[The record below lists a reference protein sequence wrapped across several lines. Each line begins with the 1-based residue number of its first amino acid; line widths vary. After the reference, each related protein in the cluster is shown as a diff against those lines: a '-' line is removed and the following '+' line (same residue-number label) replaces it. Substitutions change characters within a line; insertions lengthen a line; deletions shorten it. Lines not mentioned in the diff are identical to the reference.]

1 MTTFKRRSLTVSMIA
16 ICAALYTA
24 SIATTSLIP
33 TPWGVGQ
40 FRWGVIFPAL
50 FALLGG
56 PWVAGIGAAIGTW
69 LGSYILMFYGL
80 SNPILSLFAGVP
92 ANFIGFFLFGYLIQ
106 KYKNWGS
113 LIWIALL
120 TLFIGNFIAA
130 FNTVLFYTYFVN
142 PALSKFAFFIQSNEW
157 SIRLL
162 TVIGLMLFWLLTM
175 FPIVAFGL
183 PPLIRAI
190 SPIIKIYQIEIP
202 LSIERPKITLT
213 KSVITGFM
221 ILLIA
226 FLIYYTPL
234 SSVLKIVLRL
244 GALEQAN
251 LLYLALFTA
260 GALFVAPYVV
270 SKRIHKTS

>member
-1 MTTFKRRSLTVSMIA
+1 MLSFKRRSLKISMIA
-16 ICAALYTA
+16 ICAALYAA
-24 SIATTSLIP
+24 SIATTSFIP

-106 KYKNWGS
+106 KYKKWGS

-130 FNTVLFYTYFVN
+130 FNTVIFYTYFVS
-142 PALSKFAFFIQSNEW
+142 PAISKFALFVQSSEW

-162 TVIGLMLFWLLTM
+162 TTIGLMLFWLLTM
-175 FPIVAFGL
+175 FPIVVFGL
-183 PPLIRAI
+183 PPLMRAI
-190 SPIIKIYQIEIP
+190 SPLIRTYQIAIP
-202 LSIERPKITLT
+202 LSLERPKVALS
-213 KSVITGFM
+213 KSMITGFM

-226 FLIYYTPL
+226 FLVYYTPL
-234 SSVLKIVLRL
+234 SSILTIVLRF
-244 GALEQAN
+244 GPLEHVY
-251 LLYLALFTA
+251 LLYLSLFTA
-260 GALFVAPYVV
+260 SILFVAPYIV
-270 SKRIHKTS
+270 SKRVHKS

>member
-1 MTTFKRRSLTVSMIA
+1 
-16 ICAALYTA
+16 
-24 SIATTSLIP
+24 
-33 TPWGVGQ
+33 
-40 FRWGVIFPAL
+40 
-50 FALLGG
+50 
-56 PWVAGIGAAIGTW
+56 
-69 LGSYILMFYGL
+69 
-80 SNPILSLFAGVP
+80 
-92 ANFIGFFLFGYLIQ
+92 
-106 KYKNWGS
+106 
-113 LIWIALL
+113 
-120 TLFIGNFIAA
+120 
-130 FNTVLFYTYFVN
+130 
-142 PALSKFAFFIQSNEW
+142 
-157 SIRLL
+157 
-162 TVIGLMLFWLLTM
+162 M

-270 SKRIHKTS
+270 SKRIYKTS